1 MDYPEYAFQ
10 LFGRAVPS
18 DMVTPSGKAMGGSQT
33 PETPSTSEKPS
44 VPPTSETPEPPV
56 SEEPSVPPT
65 SEEPVVPPTS
75 EEPVTPPADEH
86 TFTEWIVIKEPT
98 ETEVGEE
105 YRICSHCLQSE
116 TREIPALGVG
126 NCPDGTTH
134 TYTEWVETKAPTAT
148 EKGEEY
154 RICTHCYNSQ
164 TREIPAL
171 GGSAPSTSESQSEG
185 SSGCG
190 ATIVAPM
197 FATLLVA
204 VVGTALRKKE
214 N

>member
-1 MDYPEYAFQ
+1 M
-10 LFGRAVPS
+10 
-18 DMVTPSGKAMGGSQT
+18 
-33 PETPSTSEKPS
+33 PSTKISPS
-44 VPPTSETPEPPV
+44 VGDNKPITKFINVDLPEPEPPTSEQPPV

-75 EEPVTPPADEH
+75 EEPTPPADEH
-86 TFTEWIVIKEPT
+86 TYTDWIVIKEPT
-98 ETEVGEE
+98 ETEAGEE

-116 TREIPALGVG
+116 TREVPALGVG
-126 NCPDGTTH
+126 NCPDGTPH

-154 RICTHCYNSQ
+154 RICTHCYNAQ

-171 GGSAPSTSESQSEG
+171 GGGEEASSSAET
-185 SSGCG
+185 SGCG

-214 N
+214 D